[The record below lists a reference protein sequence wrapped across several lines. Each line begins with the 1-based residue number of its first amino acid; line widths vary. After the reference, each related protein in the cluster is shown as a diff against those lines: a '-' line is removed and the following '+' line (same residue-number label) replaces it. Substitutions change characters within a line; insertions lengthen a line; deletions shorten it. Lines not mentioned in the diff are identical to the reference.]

1 MLRAQSELK
10 HWRRSSLPDKSPSM
24 ESETSDRALLREF
37 DARDDDV
44 VQLTIDL
51 IAAPSPNPPGDET
64 APTALI
70 AATCRRLGL
79 PEPAV
84 FASDPRRPNLILT
97 IEAATA
103 GPHLAFCGHTDTK
116 PAGDAIAEWRTDPY
130 VGTIDGD
137 RLYGL
142 GSTDMK
148 GALAAMLFA
157 AEWLQRHSDRWRGKV
172 SFIFSA
178 DEEYGSAF
186 GAYYLAR
193 EGLLGDIEAIIL
205 GEPSGIHEDWDAIRT
220 VSRGASCFEVVV
232 NGTQMHSSL
241 SDSLQ
246 AVNAVE
252 AMARLMV
259 CFREELTLRYPEHP
273 LCPSGPTINI
283 GVKTVGGVG
292 YGVVPGQATFYSDIR
307 TLPGMDRD
315 VFREDIE
322 SALRRCAPVLNG
334 ATARVVWPEGM
345 RWATA
350 TEIDADHPAVVASR
364 VAAKAVLG
372 HEVPIAAF
380 TGGTDAIAFQG
391 ISGIPT
397 LAALGPGMLPLAHGP
412 NEWVSL
418 SSLRAAM
425 RIYAMTTIEYSKGT

>member
-1 MLRAQSELK
+1 MPDRTYSPAASSEIDQLLLELK
-10 HWRRSSLPDKSPSM
+10 
-24 ESETSDRALLREF
+24 DRDE
-37 DARDDDV
+37 DV
-44 VQLTIDL
+44 VQLTIEL

-64 APTALI
+64 APAALI
-70 AATCRRLGL
+70 AETCRRLGL

-84 FASDPRRPNLILT
+84 LAAGPKRPNLLLT
-97 IEAATA
+97 IEGAEP

-116 PAGDAIAEWRTDPY
+116 PAGDAISEWRTDPY
-130 VGTIDGD
+130 VGTIAGD

-148 GALAAMLFA
+148 GALASMLFA
-157 AEWLQRHSDRWRGKV
+157 AEWLQRHSGRWAGKV

-178 DEEYGSAF
+178 DEEYGSAY

-193 EGLLGDIEAIIL
+193 EGLLDDIDAIIL
-205 GEPSGIHEDWDAIRT
+205 GEPSGIHADWDAIRT

-241 SDSLQ
+241 SDTLG

-252 AMARLMV
+252 AMARVMGR
-259 CFREELTLRYPEHP
+259 FREELTLRYPEHP
-273 LCPSGPTINI
+273 LCPTGPTINI

-307 TLPGMDRD
+307 TLPGMDLET
-315 VFREDIE
+315 FREDVHA
-322 SALRRCAPVLNG
+322 ALDRCTPVLNG
-334 ATARVVWPEGM
+334 ATARIVWPDGM
-345 RWATA
+345 NWAAA
-350 TEIDADHPAVVASR
+350 TEIEATHPAVVSSR
-364 VAAKAVLG
+364 KAAIAVLG
-372 HEVPIAAF
+372 REVPIAAF

-391 ISGIPT
+391 LAGIPT
-397 LAALGPGMLPLAHGP
+397 LAALGPGLLPLAHGP

-418 SSLRAAM
+418 SSLRDAM
-425 RIYAMTTIEYSKGT
+425 RIYARVALDFCAKP